1 MLSKESKIRV
11 LENFYALDYI
21 FFGKPVAHYENCCP
35 IMKEDYLSVKGAL
48 MSVFVEMLR
57 LVNHQPKTITEHVDS
72 KMLNRFAIKS
82 AKIAR
87 ENCQK
92 IVQSP
97 KARADIKMEIK
108 EALNENSKLDPD
120 KLVQE
125 KIREKAFRLAVDNL
139 LVAKTLTESRKIK
152 ALDEWEGRIIE
163 DSYKLLRDGLCESAM
178 LILDNA

>member
-11 LENFYALDYI
+11 LENFYALDYV
-21 FFGKPVAHYENCCP
+21 FFGKPVMHYENCCP

-48 MSVFVEMLR
+48 MSVFIEMLK
-57 LVNHQPKTITEHVDS
+57 LVEHKPNTILEHVDS
-72 KMLNRFAIKS
+72 KMLKGLAKQS

-97 KARADIKMEIK
+97 KARADIKMEIQ
-108 EALNENSKLDPD
+108 EALNENKKLDPE

-139 LVAKTLTESRKIK
+139 LVARTLTESDKVK
-152 ALDEWEGRIIE
+152 SLNEWEGRIVE